1 MGGVATLVFTPVSGS
16 ITPQASYICIGFL
29 ANNRVFLQ
37 LRIAIGTPDVNSP
50 HELSQCEIAAAKNW
64 SGVLQ
69 R

>member
-37 LRIAIGTPDVNSP
+37 LRR
-50 HELSQCEIAAAKNW
+50 
-64 SGVLQ
+64 SGASLLAHQ
-69 R
+69 MLTHLTN